1 MNYGERIS
9 FLEFFALIETML
21 GNGYGSELEEFFNMI
36 DIKNTKRIS
45 ADDLILMMDKLGE
58 KISKEEADNM
68 ILDAD
73 IDKDGFVNFDGIK
86 SSFILGQLSFL
97 LKQML
102 FSYV

>member
-1 MNYGERIS
+1 MNFGERIS
-9 FLEFFALIETML
+9 FLEFLALIETML

-86 SSFILGQLSFL
+86 LNLSFILG
-97 LKQML
+97 
-102 FSYV
+102 